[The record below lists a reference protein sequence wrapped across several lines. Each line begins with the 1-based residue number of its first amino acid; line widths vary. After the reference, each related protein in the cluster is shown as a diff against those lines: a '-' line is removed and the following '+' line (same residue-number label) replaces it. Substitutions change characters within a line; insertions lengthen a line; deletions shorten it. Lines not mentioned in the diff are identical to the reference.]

1 MRREVAAVLVVLE
14 KLAVRAARGLVVQVA
29 LARIHIPLSQAQQ
42 ARAVR
47 DIMAAV
53 VVVALVLLRAVEVW
67 AERVAVVTVAQP
79 DQMLLVQMV

>member
-29 LARIHIPLSQAQQ
+29 LARFHILLSQAQQ

-53 VVVALVLLRAVEVW
+53 VVVLLVVLQAVEGW
-67 AERVAVVTVAQP
+67 AERVAVVTVAQS